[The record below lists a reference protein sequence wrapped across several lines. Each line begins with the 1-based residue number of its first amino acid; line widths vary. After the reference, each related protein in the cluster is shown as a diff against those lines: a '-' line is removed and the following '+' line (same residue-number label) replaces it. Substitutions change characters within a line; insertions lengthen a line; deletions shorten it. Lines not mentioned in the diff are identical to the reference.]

1 MFGRKKIKELEA
13 KIAYLMSE
21 NELQKMKNDIYKRD
35 IVTLKMKVETLERKV
50 EIVENNQKPLH
61 TPFEKDDENEL
72 EYKDILDQWL
82 NGEEKK

>member
-21 NELQKMKNDIYKRD
+21 NELQKIKNDIYKRD
-35 IVTLKMKVETLERKV
+35 IETLKRKV

-61 TPFEKDDENEL
+61 TPFEKDDGNEL
-72 EYKDILDQWL
+72 EYKDVLDQWL

>member
-35 IVTLKMKVETLERKV
+35 IETLERKV

-72 EYKDILDQWL
+72 EYKDVLDQWL

>member
-35 IVTLKMKVETLERKV
+35 IETLERKV

-72 EYKDILDQWL
+72 EYKDVLDQWL
-82 NGEEKK
+82 NGEEKNKR